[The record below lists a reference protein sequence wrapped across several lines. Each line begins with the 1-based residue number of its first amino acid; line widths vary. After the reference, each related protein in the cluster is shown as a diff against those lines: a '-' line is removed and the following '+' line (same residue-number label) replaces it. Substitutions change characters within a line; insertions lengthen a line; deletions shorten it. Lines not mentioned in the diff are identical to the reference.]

1 MQNRGRVDPY
11 KNLSPSGRVRSRAGR
26 YCGLSRLV
34 KKLMP
39 DAAAKYRK
47 PKDYVSEV
55 PAASRPIEGVATS
68 VATMPRSVPKPRT
81 KRPSSGSAGRRTRA
95 RRATGEPSGV
105 EASPHCAQSCLTQPT
120 DKRNE

>member
-1 MQNRGRVDPY
+1 MEVQMQNRGRVDPY
-11 KNLSPSGRVRSRAGR
+11 KNLSLRVAFGAALAAIAGFA
-26 YCGLSRLV
+26 LV

-68 VATMPRSVPKPRT
+68 VATMPRPVPKPRA
-81 KRPSSGSAGRRTRA
+81 KRPSSGSAGGRTPRK
-95 RRATGEPSGV
+95 RRAT
-105 EASPHCAQSCLTQPT
+105 
-120 DKRNE
+120 RR